1 MWRRDIDRLHKC
13 VTEIIKTMK
22 TLKNYLIVLLGALV
36 LCSCSTDKTMIA
48 KGVNLNKYE
57 YASIVKGQT
66 IHGTETDIE
75 IEPGIYDAIEATRLQ
90 MVGERRIEDLTKQEK
105 EKLVLVKY
113 AATSIESKST
123 LSVSFE
129 DYMTGKTV
137 ASCRSSNSFA
147 LTRQRDVD
155 RAIRKLAKR
164 INNIWGR

>member
-1 MWRRDIDRLHKC
+1 
-13 VTEIIKTMK
+13 MK

-147 LTRQRDVD
+147 LTRQKDVD

>member
-1 MWRRDIDRLHKC
+1 MKNL
-13 VTEIIKTMK
+13 KT
-22 TLKNYLIVLLGALV
+22 YLIILLGFFAFI
-36 LCSCSTDKTMIA
+36 SCSTDKTMIA

-75 IEPGIYDAIEATRLQ
+75 IAPGIYDAIESTRLKMIGDHRVNELAEVQ
-90 MVGERRIEDLTKQEK
+90 K

-113 AATSIESKST
+113 AATSSQDESV

-137 ASCRSSNSFA
+137 ASCRSSNKGA
-147 LTRQRDVD
+147 WTRQKDVD
-155 RAIRKLAKR
+155 KAIRKLARR
-164 INNIWGR
+164 IMKVWGK

>member
-1 MWRRDIDRLHKC
+1 
-13 VTEIIKTMK
+13 MK
-22 TLKNYLIVLLGALV
+22 TLKNFLIVLLGALV

>member
-1 MWRRDIDRLHKC
+1 
-13 VTEIIKTMK
+13 MK
-22 TLKNYLIVLLGALV
+22 INLKKYLIVLLGALV
-36 LCSCSTDKTMIA
+36 LSSCNTDKTMVA

-75 IEPGIYDAIEATRLQ
+75 IEPGIYDAIEATRLT
-90 MVGERRIEDLTKQEK
+90 MIGERRLTDLTEQQK
-105 EKLVLVKY
+105 ERLVLVKY

-147 LTRQRDVD
+147 LTRQKDVD

>member
-1 MWRRDIDRLHKC
+1 
-13 VTEIIKTMK
+13 MK
-22 TLKNYLIVLLGALV
+22 TLKNFLIVLLGVLV

>member
-1 MWRRDIDRLHKC
+1 
-13 VTEIIKTMK
+13 MK
-22 TLKNYLIVLLGALV
+22 TNLKLCLIVLLGAFV
-36 LCSCSTDKTMIA
+36 LSSCSTDKTMIA

-75 IEPGIYDAIEATRLQ
+75 IEPGIYEAIESTRLQ
-90 MVGERRIEDLTKQEK
+90 MVGERRINDLTTEQK
-105 EKLVLVKY
+105 EKIVLVKY
-113 AATSIESKST
+113 AATSNEKEST

-155 RAIRKLAKR
+155 RAINKLAKR
-164 INNIWGR
+164 IRSIWK

>member
-1 MWRRDIDRLHKC
+1 
-13 VTEIIKTMK
+13 MK
-22 TLKNYLIVLLGALV
+22 TLKNFLIVFLGALV
-36 LCSCSTDKTMIA
+36 LSSCSTDKTMIA

-75 IEPGIYDAIEATRLQ
+75 IEPGIYDAIEATRLT
-90 MVGERRIEDLTKQEK
+90 MIGERRLTDLTEQQK
-105 EKLVLVKY
+105 EQLVLVKY

-147 LTRQRDVD
+147 LTRQKDVD

>member
-1 MWRRDIDRLHKC
+1 
-13 VTEIIKTMK
+13 MK
-22 TLKNYLIVLLGALV
+22 TLKNFLIVFLGALV
-36 LCSCSTDKTMIA
+36 LSSCSTDKTMIA

>member
-1 MWRRDIDRLHKC
+1 
-13 VTEIIKTMK
+13 MK
-22 TLKNYLIVLLGALV
+22 NNLKLCLIVLLGAFV
-36 LCSCSTDKTMIA
+36 LSSCSTDKTMIA

-75 IEPGIYDAIEATRLQ
+75 IEPGIYDAIESTRLK
-90 MVGERRIEDLTKQEK
+90 MVGERRVNDLTMEEK
-105 EKLVLVKY
+105 EKTVLVKY
-113 AATSIESKST
+113 AATSNEKGSI

-137 ASCRSSNSFA
+137 ASCRSSNGFA

-155 RAIRKLAKR
+155 RAINKLAKR
-164 INNIWGR
+164 IRSIWK